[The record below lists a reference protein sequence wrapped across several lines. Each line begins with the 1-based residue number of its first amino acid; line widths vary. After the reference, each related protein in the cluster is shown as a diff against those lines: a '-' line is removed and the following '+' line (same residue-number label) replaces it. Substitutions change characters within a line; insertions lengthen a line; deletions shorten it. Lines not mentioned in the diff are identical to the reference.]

1 MVRLL
6 FCLFADDTGI
16 FETKDD
22 FLYLIEELTDADGA
36 NVGRILN
43 ELFEVL
49 DTDRSDR
56 VAGLDPEFDKFP
68 YVNGALFKGHLR
80 TAVFDAQM
88 RDDLIAAT
96 TFDWGKVSPAIFGS
110 RFQSVMDKDE
120 TRRKGAPYN
129 PEPNSERKRGRE
141 GNRGA
146 IRGDHGGC

>member
-22 FLYLIEELTDADGA
+22 FLYLIEERTDADGA

-68 YVNGALFKGHLR
+68 YVNGALFKGPLP
-80 TAVFDAQM
+80 TAVFAAQKIG
-88 RDDLIAAT
+88 RESCRER
-96 TFDWGKVSPAIFGS
+96 VC
-110 RFQSVMDKDE
+110 QSV
-120 TRRKGAPYN
+120 
-129 PEPNSERKRGRE
+129 S
-141 GNRGA
+141 
-146 IRGDHGGC
+146 ISVVGGPLK

>member
-1 MVRLL
+1 MSSGIFVCSSKRRHTICALVTGVQTCALPIGIDLERLMVRLL

-22 FLYLIEELTDADGA
+22 FLYLIEERTDADGA

-80 TAVFDAQM
+80 TAE
-88 RDDLIAAT
+88 I
-96 TFDWGKVSPAIFGS
+96 
-110 RFQSVMDKDE
+110 
-120 TRRKGAPYN
+120 
-129 PEPNSERKRGRE
+129 GR
-141 GNRGA
+141 A
-146 IRGDHGGC
+146 HV

>member
-1 MVRLL
+1 MLVYSFCLFLFSSRRRHTRCALVTGVQTCALPILEAKNYRGIDLERLMVRLL

-22 FLYLIEELTDADGA
+22 FLYLIEERTDADGA

-68 YVNGALFKGHLR
+68 
-80 TAVFDAQM
+80 
-88 RDDLIAAT
+88 
-96 TFDWGKVSPAIFGS
+96 
-110 RFQSVMDKDE
+110 
-120 TRRKGAPYN
+120 
-129 PEPNSERKRGRE
+129 
-141 GNRGA
+141 
-146 IRGDHGGC
+146 

>member
-1 MVRLL
+1 MRISDWSSDVCSSDL
-6 FCLFADDTGI
+6 TGI

-22 FLYLIEELTDADGA
+22 FLYLIEERTDADGA

-88 RDDLIAAT
+88 RDALIAET
-96 TFDWGKVSPAIFGS
+96 KIDVGTVSPARFGPL
-110 RFQSVMDKDE
+110 FQSVMDKGE
-120 TRRKGAPYN
+120 RPRNGAQYPT
-129 PEPNSERKRGRE
+129 EPNRTKQ
-141 GNRGA
+141 
-146 IRGDHGGC
+146 DVQ

>member
-22 FLYLIEELTDADGA
+22 FLYLIEERTDADGA

-80 TAVFDAQM
+80 TAVRSEEHTSEIQSLM
-88 RDDLIAAT
+88 RISYAVFRLKKKIEQKHLILT
-96 TFDWGKVSPAIFGS
+96 YY
-110 RFQSVMDKDE
+110 
-120 TRRKGAPYN
+120 PY
-129 PEPNSERKRGRE
+129 
-141 GNRGA
+141 
-146 IRGDHGGC
+146 IH

>member
-22 FLYLIEELTDADGA
+22 FLYLIEERTDADGA

-43 ELFEVL
+43 ALFEVL

-68 YVNGALFKGHLR
+68 YVNGALFKGHLPP
-80 TAVFDAQM
+80 AVFSAQW
-88 RDDLIAAT
+88 RDDLNEASK
-96 TFDWGKVSPAIFGS
+96 FVGGKDRPAVFGS
-110 RFQSVMDKDE
+110 RL
-120 TRRKGAPYN
+120 
-129 PEPNSERKRGRE
+129 
-141 GNRGA
+141 
-146 IRGDHGGC
+146 H